1 MEELGILIVD
11 DDRTTISILHH
22 MLKPYADK
30 IYLASDGVEGLS
42 SYAKYHPDIILSD
55 INMPRMNGLQ
65 MVEAIRNE
73 DESVKIALFTDFEK
87 RDILLRAIELGVNQF
102 LSKPFESKS
111 FTKTIQQMHHDII
124 EKREAR
130 YELQR
135 QEDILH
141 AINEMSH
148 SFLQQPDWMVA
159 LHKEMKNLKNAA
171 RASCI
176 FIYENQHDET
186 CSSAQ
191 KLFYINDNEQAR
203 GKDRIHY
210 RKHHLMRWKNKL
222 QKNQLING
230 RKSDYDKSKT
240 KLLNLF
246 KINSLLILPIFV
258 QEQWWGFLGIGNGH
272 TELLEESNVEMLGTA
287 ASIIGSAINNSQ
299 NRKSLEMSSAVLQ
312 HTMDGVVI
320 TDAHNHIIQM
330 NDAALQI
337 TGYTRENIIGK
348 NPKILKSGNHDK
360 QFYQKMWDQLH
371 DEGCWQGEITN
382 RKKNGEIY
390 IEWLSINT
398 IKDSQ
403 GRIENFIAVFSDV
416 THQRKDAQQQAFLA
430 THDPLTGLS
439 NRILLNDRLEHA
451 IEHAK
456 RFNKHISLIFCD
468 LDNFKPIND
477 TYGHTVGDE
486 ILKRVGSYLK
496 ELLRKEDTICR
507 FGGDEFVI
515 LIEELE
521 NFHYLESILSRINQ
535 LASTPCIID
544 GNSISVGMS
553 IGASVYPFDGTNS
566 EFLIEAADQAMYR
579 AKKSGKSRIEYA
591 QSDIRCYQL
600 KHTPP
605 HETSTKKIFNYII

>member
-337 TGYTRENIIGK
+337 TGYDRENIIGK
-348 NPKILKSGNHDK
+348 NPRILKSGNHDK

-403 GRIENFIAVFSDV
+403 GNIENFIAVFSDV

-456 RFNKHISLIFCD
+456 RFEKHISLIFCD

-521 NFHYLESILSRINQ
+521 SFHYLESILKRINQ
-535 LASTPCIID
+535 LASMPCIID

-553 IGASVYPFDGTNS
+553 IGASVYPYDGTSS
-566 EFLIEAADQAMYR
+566 ELLIEAADQAMYR

-591 QSDIRCYQL
+591 QSDIQCYQL
-600 KHTPP
+600 KRTPP
-605 HETSTKKIFNYII
+605 HETSSKKIFNYII

>member
-22 MLKPYADK
+22 MLKPYADR
-30 IYLASDGVEGLS
+30 IYLASDGVEGLA
-42 SYAKYHPDIILSD
+42 SYAEHHPDIILSD
-55 INMPRMNGLQ
+55 INMPRMDGLQ

-87 RDILLRAIELGVNQF
+87 RDILLRAIKLGVNQF

-111 FTKTIQQMHHDII
+111 FTKTIQQLHHDII

-130 YELQR
+130 FKLQR

-176 FIYENQHDET
+176 FVYENQHDGT

-203 GKDRIHY
+203 GKEKIHY

-222 QKNQLING
+222 QKNQLIHG

-246 KINSLLILPIFV
+246 KINALLILPIFV

-287 ASIIGSAINNSQ
+287 ASIIGSAINNSR
-299 NRKSLEMSSAVLQ
+299 NRKSLEMSSAVFK
-312 HTMDGVVI
+312 HTMDGVVV
-320 TDAHNHIIQM
+320 TDAQNHIIQM

-337 TGYTRENIIGK
+337 TGYDQKSILGK
-348 NPKILKSGNHDK
+348 NPKILKSGKHDK

-398 IKDSQ
+398 VKDSQ
-403 GRIENFIAVFSDV
+403 GNIENFIAVFSDV

-439 NRILLNDRLEHA
+439 NRILFNDRLEHA

-456 RFNKHISLIFCD
+456 RFEKHIGLIFCD

-486 ILKRVGSYLK
+486 ILKRIGSHLK

-507 FGGDEFVI
+507 FGG
-515 LIEELE
+515 
-521 NFHYLESILSRINQ
+521 R
-535 LASTPCIID
+535 
-544 GNSISVGMS
+544 
-553 IGASVYPFDGTNS
+553 
-566 EFLIEAADQAMYR
+566 
-579 AKKSGKSRIEYA
+579 
-591 QSDIRCYQL
+591 
-600 KHTPP
+600 
-605 HETSTKKIFNYII
+605 